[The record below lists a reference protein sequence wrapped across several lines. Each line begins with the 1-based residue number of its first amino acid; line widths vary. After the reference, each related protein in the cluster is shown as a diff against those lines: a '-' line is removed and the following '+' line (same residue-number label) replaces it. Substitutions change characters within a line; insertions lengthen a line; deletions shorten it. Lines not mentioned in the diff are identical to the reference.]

1 MRFEEPD
8 FLIEISEKTA
18 SEVYNEAKN
27 NRPFFIEILGFK
39 YVAINV
45 ESNSV
50 SYLYDNARYFLN
62 LKRHS

>member
-18 SEVYNEAKN
+18 SEAYNEAKN